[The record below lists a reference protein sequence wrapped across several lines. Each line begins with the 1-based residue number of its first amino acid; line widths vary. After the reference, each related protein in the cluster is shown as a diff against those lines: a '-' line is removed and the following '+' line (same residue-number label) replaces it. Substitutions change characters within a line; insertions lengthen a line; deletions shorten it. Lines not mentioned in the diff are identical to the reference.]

1 MIRQAREESGL
12 TQRALAI
19 KAKMP
24 QRTVGEYEKLDE
36 PRELSIYKVERLLDA
51 LGYDLDAIWRKDD

>member
-12 TQRALAI
+12 SQRALAI
-19 KAKMP
+19 KAKML
-24 QRTVGEYEKLDE
+24 QRTVGEYEKLDV

>member
-1 MIRQAREESGL
+1 MS
-12 TQRALAI
+12 QRALAI

-24 QRTVGEYEKLDE
+24 QRTVGEYEKLDV

>member
-12 TQRALAI
+12 SQRALAI

-24 QRTVGEYEKLDE
+24 QRTVGEYEKLDV

>member
-1 MIRQAREESGL
+1 
-12 TQRALAI
+12 
-19 KAKMP
+19 MP